1 MLKRLHQ
8 KLGDLWWYSAMLFI
22 ACRSGD
28 VIQAFI
34 GLWLVPKYV
43 GSDEL
48 GVVMPLQNLTGFFA
62 APIAVLAAVF
72 AKFLNTYAMRGEYGK
87 IKSFIRDVIG
97 SSCLIFVL
105 CILAARFVLP
115 FFYERLRIT
124 DGLLTVLILA
134 AGFITSVSQLFTNA
148 LQGLKKF
155 KTMAF
160 INLIGAPIRLLTLLV
175 SMPIRAISGYVL
187 GQATP
192 PATASFISFIRL
204 RRDFRTVVAD
214 SSWRRDIPDML
225 RYAGPIAI
233 WTIGGIVYST
243 LYTTLFR
250 QRLPEIESAAY
261 YMLSKLAEIGGYLGM
276 SISVVLF
283 PLAAEAHERGHEN
296 RTVLNHAVWGSILF
310 SGVLAA
316 VFVFSS
322 DLIFSLVPIWRTYLD
337 YAPLLPPTTLSV
349 GISCAIGAF
358 VTYEMACRRSAP
370 IWLITGMNAVWI
382 ALLISLMGCE
392 FFRGILPDELV
403 TAISQLPIARLAT
416 LTWCGL
422 GYTILQFILV
432 WSLFTHSQRKRIG
445 HE

>member
-8 KLGDLWWYSAMLFI
+8 KLGDLWWYSAMIFL

-43 GSDEL
+43 GEGEL
-48 GVVMPLQNLTGFFA
+48 GVVMPLQNLTCFFA

-87 IKSFIRDVIG
+87 IKAYIRDVIG
-97 SSCLIFVL
+97 TACLIFIL
-105 CILAARFVLP
+105 CILAARFILP
-115 FFYERLRIT
+115 FFYERLRIA

-134 AGFITSVSQLFTNA
+134 AGFIMNVSLLFNNA

-155 KTMAF
+155 RTMAF

-175 SMPIRAISGYVL
+175 AMPFRAVSGYVL

-192 PATASFISFIRL
+192 PATASLISILRL

-214 SSWRRDIPDML
+214 PSWRKDIPDML
-225 RYAGPIAI
+225 RYARPVAI
-233 WTIGGIVYST
+233 WTIGGIVHST

-261 YMLSKLAEIGGYLGM
+261 YMLSKLAEVGGYLGM
-276 SISVVLF
+276 SLAVVLF
-283 PLAAEAHERGHEN
+283 PLAAEAHEHGHEN
-296 RTVLNHAVWGSILF
+296 RSVLNHAVWGSILF
-310 SGVLAA
+310 SGTLAA
-316 VFVFSS
+316 VFAILGSH
-322 DLIFSLVPIWRTYLD
+322 LFSLVPIWRTYLD
-337 YAPLLPPTTLSV
+337 YVPLLPPTTLTV
-349 GISCAIGAF
+349 GLSCAIGAF
-358 VTYEMACRRSAP
+358 VTYEMACRRSA
-370 IWLITGMNAVWI
+370 IICLITGMNAVWI
-382 ALLISLMGCE
+382 AVLISLAGCE

-403 TAISQLPIARLAT
+403 NALGQLHVARLST

-422 GYTILQFILV
+422 GYTVLQFILV
-432 WSLFTHSQRKRIG
+432 WAVFSRSRRKRI
-445 HE
+445 EYE